1 MARRTHPRKNSA
13 HKLVAAEVLRRHAT
27 KTGKPIEL
35 PIPIELIVEYT
46 YELSVEWEDIDEPAD
61 HKILGALSPSARTI
75 VMNTRH
81 LPMFER
87 WIGPERFT
95 LAHELAHWLYDAE
108 NPEQGTLDLGDTG
121 EIFCRRDD
129 SSLLDNTTKIR
140 EQNANAL
147 AAHILMPDNLVLAH
161 DLEAVLADF
170 RATAHTW
177 GVSQEALRI
186 KLDRLGVLDN
196 EYINRLGP
204 LFD

>member
-1 MARRTHPRKNSA
+1 MARPTHPRKHDA
-13 HKLVAAEVLRRHAT
+13 HRLVADEVLRRHAT

-35 PIPIELIVEYT
+35 PVPIELIVEIT
-46 YELSVEWEDIDEPAD
+46 YELSIGWHDMDEPPD
-61 HKILGALSPSARTI
+61 HKILGALSPSTRTI

-87 WIGPERFT
+87 WVGPERFT

-108 NPEQGTLDLGDTG
+108 NPEQGTLDLGGTE

-129 SSLLDNTTKIR
+129 TTELDKTTRLR

-147 AAHILMPDNLVLAH
+147 AAHILLPDGLVLAH
-161 DLEAVLADF
+161 DLDAVFADF
-170 RATAHTW
+170 RGIAYAW
-177 GVSQEALRI
+177 GVSQQTLRI
-186 KLDRLGVLDN
+186 KLERLGVLDAAD
-196 EYINRLGP
+196 IDRVGP